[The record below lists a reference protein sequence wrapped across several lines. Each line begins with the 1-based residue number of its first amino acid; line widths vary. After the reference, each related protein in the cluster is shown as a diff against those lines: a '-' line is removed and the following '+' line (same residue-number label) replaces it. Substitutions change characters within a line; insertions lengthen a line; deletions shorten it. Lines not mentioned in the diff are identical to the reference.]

1 MSSRTDRP
9 THPTGAP
16 RAHRAP
22 ASRKAGKPAQAAV
35 TAAGGQGD
43 DAHLDGL
50 FTYCLS
56 ILHDHDLAHSALA
69 EVVALAARNSSRPA
83 RGPAG
88 RRAWLYALA
97 RWVCLRELAEA
108 QAGRPPAHA
117 PRERRRA
124 PD

>member
-22 ASRKAGKPAQAAV
+22 APRKAGTPAQATV
-35 TAAGGQGD
+35 TAAAREDD

-69 EVVALAARNSSRPA
+69 EVVALAARNGSRPTP
-83 RGPAG
+83 GPAG

-108 QAGRPPAHA
+108 QAGR
-117 PRERRRA
+117 
-124 PD
+124 